1 MAALAAGLFVFGLG
15 EELWSRY
22 VPEYLRALGASAL
35 AIGAFGTLRDLL
47 DAAYAYPG
55 GWLSDRLGNRR
66 ALLLFGGMTAAG
78 LVVYA
83 AWSSI
88 AAVFVGLFLVAG
100 WKSLGLPAP
109 LSAARPKRLCF
120 RGVHAGRA
128 DSTHAGRVVLRICEE
143 ADRLAPG

>member
-1 MAALAAGLFVFGLG
+1 MAPWRQRLGLERRVAALAVGLFVFGLG

-22 VPEYLRALGASAL
+22 VPVYLRALGASAL

-83 AWSSI
+83 AWTSI
-88 AAVFVGLFLVAG
+88 AAVFAGLFLVAG
-100 WKSLGLPAP
+100 WKSLGLPATFAIVGEE
-109 LSAARPKRLCF
+109 LRGESESSVSRF
-120 RGVHAGRA
+120 RR
-128 DSTHAGRVVLRICEE
+128 S
-143 ADRLAPG
+143 